1 MAHCGPPYETHRTAT
16 QINPSPGPATAER
29 GKGGRRKN
37 TGFILLSTHL
47 RDYWPGP
54 SLHIMVNYKVAWILR
69 EEEERKK
76 FVFRLYLFPTFIFI
90 LVENYVLAN
99 EF

>member
-16 QINPSPGPATAER
+16 HFNPSPGPATVER

-47 RDYWPGP
+47 GDY
-54 SLHIMVNYKVAWILR
+54 
-69 EEEERKK
+69 
-76 FVFRLYLFPTFIFI
+76 
-90 LVENYVLAN
+90 
-99 EF
+99 